1 MIELVDLAMEAR
13 VRRDLTYPPSGFR
26 VTFQPS
32 GRDGGDGEVAGAE
45 TVGIYL
51 YDIREDLD
59 RKQTGT
65 VYQYV
70 TPLGGGDEPRRKL
83 AQHDPPRYARL
94 SYLVSALA
102 PDALIAHRMLGELLV
117 GFARSRE
124 FEVQLPPE
132 LEQMHLQ
139 ALLDVGHP
147 PAEDRALTE
156 LWSTVGHTLA
166 PALNVTVTVPLLS
179 YLPAGYDHWVS
190 QPLVIGDENVEFLRP
205 GTPRRATDP
214 TDPTSPT
221 GEGGGR

>member
-1 MIELVDLAMEAR
+1 MIELVDHAMELR
-13 VRRDLTYPPSGFR
+13 VRRDLTYPETGFD
-26 VTFQPS
+26 VTFQPP
-32 GRDGGDGEVAGAE
+32 GRDGGHGETTGAE

-65 VYQYV
+65 VYHYG
-70 TPLGGGDEPRRKL
+70 TPRGGGDEPRRKL

-179 YLPAGYDHWVS
+179 YLPTYHDRWVTK
-190 QPLVIGDENVEFLRP
+190 PLAMGDENVEI
-205 GTPRRATDP
+205 
-214 TDPTSPT
+214 T
-221 GEGGGR
+221 GGGGGR

>member
-1 MIELVDLAMEAR
+1 MIELVDQALALR
-13 VRRDLTYPPSGFR
+13 VRKDLTYLPPDFPI
-26 VTFQPS
+26 TFQPP
-32 GRDGGDGEVAGAE
+32 GRDGGHGEVTGAE

-65 VYQYV
+65 VYQYG
-70 TPLGGGDEPRRKL
+70 PAQGGEPGGQQKKL

-94 SYLVSALA
+94 SYLISAWA

-124 FEVQLPPE
+124 FEVPLPPE

-156 LWSTVGHTLA
+156 LWSAVGHTLV

-179 YLPAGYDHWVS
+179 YLPDGYDRWVTK
-190 QPLVIGDENVEFLRP
+190 PLAMGDENVEI
-205 GTPRRATDP
+205 
-214 TDPTSPT
+214 T
-221 GEGGGR
+221 GGGGGR

>member
-1 MIELVDLAMEAR
+1 MIELVDQAMEAR
-13 VRRDLTYPPSGFR
+13 VRKDLTYLPPEFP
-26 VTFQPS
+26 VTFQPP
-32 GRDGGDGEVAGAE
+32 GRDGGHGEVAGAE

-65 VYQYV
+65 VYTYGPVQGGEPGQQKKLEQY
-70 TPLGGGDEPRRKL
+70 
-83 AQHDPPRYARL
+83 DPPRYARL
-94 SYLVSALA
+94 SYLVSAWA
-102 PDALIAHRMLGELLV
+102 PHALIAHRMLGELLV

-124 FEVQLPPE
+124 FEVPLPRE

-156 LWSTVGHTLA
+156 LWSAVGHTLV

-179 YLPAGYDHWVS
+179 YLPDRYDHWVTK
-190 QPLVIGDENVEFLRP
+190 PLVVGDENVEI
-205 GTPRRATDP
+205 T
-214 TDPTSPT
+214 
-221 GEGGGR
+221 GGGGDR

>member
-1 MIELVDLAMEAR
+1 MIELVDQALEDR
-13 VRRDLTYPPSGFR
+13 VRKDLTYLPPEFP
-26 VTFQPS
+26 VTFQPP
-32 GRDGGDGEVAGAE
+32 GRDGGHGEVVGAE

-65 VYQYV
+65 VYIYG
-70 TPLGGGDEPRRKL
+70 PARGGEPGQQKKL
-83 AQHDPPRYARL
+83 EQHDPPRYVRL
-94 SYLVSALA
+94 SYLVSAWA

-124 FEVQLPPE
+124 LKVPLPPE

-156 LWSTVGHTLA
+156 LWSAVGHTLV

-179 YLPAGYDHWVS
+179 YLPDRYDHWVTK
-190 QPLVIGDENVEFLRP
+190 PLEIGDENVEI
-205 GTPRRATDP
+205 T
-214 TDPTSPT
+214 
-221 GEGGGR
+221 GGGGDR

>member
-1 MIELVDLAMEAR
+1 MIELVDQAMEAR
-13 VRRDLTYPPSGFR
+13 VRKDLTYLPPGFP
-26 VTFQPS
+26 VTFQPP
-32 GRDGGDGEVAGAE
+32 GRDGGHGETTGAE

-65 VYQYV
+65 VYQYG
-70 TPLGGGDEPRRKL
+70 PAAQGGEPGQQKKL

-94 SYLVSALA
+94 SYLVSAWA

-156 LWSTVGHTLA
+156 LWSAVGHTLV
-166 PALNVTVTVPLLS
+166 PALNATVTVPLLS
-179 YLPAGYDHWVS
+179 YLPDGYDHWVTK
-190 QPLVIGDENVEFLRP
+190 PLVMGDENVEI
-205 GTPRRATDP
+205 
-214 TDPTSPT
+214 T
-221 GEGGGR
+221 GGGGGR

>member
-1 MIELVDLAMEAR
+1 MIELVDHAMELR
-13 VRRDLTYPPSGFR
+13 VRRDLTYLEPGFP
-26 VTFQPS
+26 VTFQPP
-32 GRDGGDGEVAGAE
+32 GRDGGHGETVGAE

-65 VYQYV
+65 VYNYG
-70 TPLGGGDEPRRKL
+70 TARGGGDEPRRKL

-94 SYLVSALA
+94 SYLVSAWA

-132 LEQMHLQ
+132 LEQMKLQ

-156 LWSTVGHTLA
+156 LWSAKGHKLV

-190 QPLVIGDENVEFLRP
+190 QPLVVGDENVELTRP
-205 GTPRRATDP
+205 GTPRRATGR
-214 TDPTSPT
+214 TGRT